1 MATKDY
7 EIVLHYRLKVV
18 ADDTIQKDVIAD
30 HFEGIFSSMT
40 PYNTDLKFKV
50 TDIIEDGHCKAV
62 NDWSE
67 ELNKELIGNITE

>member
-7 EIVLHYRLKVV
+7 EVVLHYRLKVV
-18 ADDTIQKDVIAD
+18 ADDTIDKKLIED

-62 NDWSE
+62 NDWTE
-67 ELNKELIGNITE
+67 ELSETLEGRVV

>member
-7 EIVLHYRLKVV
+7 EVVLHYRLKVV
-18 ADDTIQKDVIAD
+18 ADDTIDKKLIED

-50 TDIIEDGHCKAV
+50 TDITIDQVFYQDKKGNV
-62 NDWSE
+62 NFIFWKD
-67 ELNKELIGNITE
+67 